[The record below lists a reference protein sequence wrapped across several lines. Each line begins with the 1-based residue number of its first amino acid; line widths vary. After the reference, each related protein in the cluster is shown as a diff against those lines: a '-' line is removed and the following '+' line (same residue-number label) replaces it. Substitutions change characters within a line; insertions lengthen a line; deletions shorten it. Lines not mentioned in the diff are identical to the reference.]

1 MNPIIT
7 LDLVFLT
14 LSHRLDV
21 TKKQWSQYP
30 TILAATE
37 ILKKK
42 LKRVQGSLK
51 LITATMDFWGKLL

>member
-21 TKKQWSQYP
+21 TRKQLSQYP

-42 LKRVQGSLK
+42 TKKSSRVLEAHYCNYGFLR
-51 LITATMDFWGKLL
+51 